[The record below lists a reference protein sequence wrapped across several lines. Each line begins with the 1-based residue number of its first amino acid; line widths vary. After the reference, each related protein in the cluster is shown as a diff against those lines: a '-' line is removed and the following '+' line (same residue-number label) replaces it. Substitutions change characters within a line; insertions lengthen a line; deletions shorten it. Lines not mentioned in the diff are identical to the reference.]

1 MQLKIGGQRSKWT
14 MANFSGHNLTLVG
27 SSLYCYG
34 GYFFEK
40 YNTTVRVMET
50 GTRTTLESDMKNA
63 FITNDFADV
72 TFRFPNEDNAL
83 IKAHKIVLASR
94 SQKFRDLLQ
103 GRDEE
108 GLTID
113 INDIPRE
120 LFQVLMELC
129 YTDHLT
135 SVSVTTLPYTLT
147 RTATLTLLLQ
157 CPHRAQQLLSL
168 VKAYIPQSY
177 KRTLACLIQKGKVR
191 EAQPHRDSVN

>member
-14 MANFSGHNLTLVG
+14 MANFSGHNLSLVG

-113 INDIPRE
+113 ITDIPRE

-135 SVSVTTLPYTLT
+135 SVSVPTLPGHTHEGSHPNIAIAVPASCPAVAVARQGVHPAVLQAHARLSHPEGQGT
-147 RTATLTLLLQ
+147 RDTAT
-157 CPHRAQQLLSL
+157 P
-168 VKAYIPQSY
+168 
-177 KRTLACLIQKGKVR
+177 RTV
-191 EAQPHRDSVN
+191 

>member
-1 MQLKIGGQRSKWT
+1 

-40 YNTTVRVMET
+40 YNTTVRIMET

-63 FITNDFADV
+63 FTTQDFADV
-72 TFRFPNEDNAL
+72 TFRFPSEDNAL
-83 IKAHKIVLASR
+83 IKAHKIVLAAR
-94 SQKFRDLLQ
+94 SQKFRDMLQ

-108 GLTID
+108 DLTID
-113 INDIPRE
+113 ISDIPRE

-135 SVSVTTLPYTLT
+135 SVRTHARTHMDACEEAVLMLDLVRTSVSPPCSAAVVACEGVHPAVLQAHARLPHP
-147 RTATLTLLLQ
+147 A
-157 CPHRAQQLLSL
+157 
-168 VKAYIPQSY
+168 
-177 KRTLACLIQKGKVR
+177 G
-191 EAQPHRDSVN
+191 